1 MVGYLFEYET
11 NGSPT
16 LKRFLYFNIYYCF
29 LHLYFTRK
37 HECFGLASEI
47 GVEWS
52 ALTLSTFSTCC
63 SRGYVTYIVRF
74 NFFQHETIR
83 IYVDLET

>member
-37 HECFGLASEI
+37 HECFGLAREI

-52 ALTLSTFSTCC
+52 ALTLSTFSTYC
-63 SRGYVTYIVRF
+63 SRGYVTYIVVHP
-74 NFFQHETIR
+74 FQISSNMKQ
-83 IYVDLET
+83 LEYTLT